1 MNLLQGLYMKG
12 LLVSDL
18 SNIDTIIIINLLQD
32 LYMKGL

>member
-12 LLVSDL
+12 LLVCDL
-18 SNIDTIIIINLLQD
+18 SNIDTIIIMNLLQG